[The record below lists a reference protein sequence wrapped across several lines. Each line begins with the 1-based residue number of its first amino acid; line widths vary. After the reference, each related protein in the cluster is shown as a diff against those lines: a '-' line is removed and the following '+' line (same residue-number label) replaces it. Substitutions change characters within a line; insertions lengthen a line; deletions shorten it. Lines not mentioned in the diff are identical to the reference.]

1 MVDAMPIPDSRQKV
15 DELFLFWLSE
25 SSTQEMLRKELTK
38 VCRYGSDLTDGGA
51 DSFLAAHPTMTNIQ
65 RPKSPNYRTPS
76 PPLHLSN
83 SPKSPRTKRRA
94 KSPRRNLKSGL
105 TGGGSSAQYSIIKN
119 KDGAAVFEDVD
130 YFPAASASP
139 PPPNERDSKPSAS
152 EEVGQGRGGGGG
164 GGRDD
169 HKQISDINKNKVV
182 AKKEKEEVVA
192 LETERRSSNAPAKS
206 IQVASKQDKEVI
218 PRFFFPNGQP
228 KMKESVDEQL
238 KAAAKLFQEQPNGEI
253 AQDDFHSV
261 VKVKSLSIFQLV
273 FLHRCTISQCVCS
286 VCPWVCFQYQFM
298 LHSI

>member
-1 MVDAMPIPDSRQKV
+1 MVDAMPVPDSRQKV

-38 VCRYGSDLTDGGA
+38 VCRYGSDLTDGGV
-51 DSFLAAHPTMTNIQ
+51 DSFLAAQPTMTNIQ

-105 TGGGSSAQYSIIKN
+105 TGGGSSAQSSIIKN
-119 KDGAAVFEDVD
+119 KEGAAVFEDVD
-130 YFPAASASP
+130 YFPAASASS

-164 GGRDD
+164 RDD

-182 AKKEKEEVVA
+182 AEKEEVVA
-192 LETERRSSNAPAKS
+192 LDTERGSSNAPAKS
-206 IQVASKQDKEVI
+206 VQVASKQDKEVI

-238 KAAAKLFQEQPNGEI
+238 KEAAKLFQEQPNGEI

-261 VKVKSLSIFQLV
+261 VKVKNLSIFQLV
-273 FLHRCTISQCVCS
+273 FLHRCTISQCVCLY